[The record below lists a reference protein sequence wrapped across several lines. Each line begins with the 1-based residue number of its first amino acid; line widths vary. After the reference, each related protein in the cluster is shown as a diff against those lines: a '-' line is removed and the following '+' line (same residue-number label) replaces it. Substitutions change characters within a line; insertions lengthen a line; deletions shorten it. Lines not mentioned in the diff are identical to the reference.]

1 MPGAPST
8 GKPRTVFR
16 GRPFRRFLQV
26 PLPLSAFFVNLSA
39 CYTFGTRHKA
49 TEDFAIMQEKEQK
62 ISPIKQRILQFAEY
76 LGISKRDF
84 YKTIG
89 VSRGTLESKTGI
101 TEDVMAKFIATY
113 PNVSIRWLITGYGE
127 MMSSVADSQT
137 RIIPAKKTD
146 DGDIPLIPIEAVAG
160 VLSGN
165 SAAVMDYE
173 CEHYSIPMFSGAE
186 FLIQVHGDSMQP
198 KYYSGDIVAC
208 KRLPLNTF
216 FQWNRVYVVDSE
228 QGVIIK
234 RIRRGSDERHVVLVS
249 ENPIYEPFELPLE
262 KIYSIALVMG
272 VVRAE

>member
-1 MPGAPST
+1 
-8 GKPRTVFR
+8 
-16 GRPFRRFLQV
+16 
-26 PLPLSAFFVNLSA
+26 
-39 CYTFGTRHKA
+39 
-49 TEDFAIMQEKEQK
+49 MQGKEQK

-84 YKTIG
+84 YKAIG

-101 TEDVMAKFIATY
+101 TEDVLAKFIATY
-113 PNVSIRWLITGYGE
+113 PDVSIKWLITGCGD
-127 MMSSVADSQT
+127 MMPSVTDTQT
-137 RIIPAKKTD
+137 RVATAELTSV
-146 DGDIPLIPIEAVAG
+146 GGIPLIPIEAMAG

-165 SAAVMDYE
+165 STQIMERE
-173 CEHYSIPMFSGAE
+173 CEHYNIPMFKGAE
-186 FLIQVHGDSMQP
+186 FLIRISGDSMQP

-234 RIRRGSDERHVVLVS
+234 RVRRGSDDRHIVFVS
-249 ENPIYEPFELPLE
+249 DNSVYEPFELSLD
-262 KIYSIALVMG
+262 KIYSIALVVG